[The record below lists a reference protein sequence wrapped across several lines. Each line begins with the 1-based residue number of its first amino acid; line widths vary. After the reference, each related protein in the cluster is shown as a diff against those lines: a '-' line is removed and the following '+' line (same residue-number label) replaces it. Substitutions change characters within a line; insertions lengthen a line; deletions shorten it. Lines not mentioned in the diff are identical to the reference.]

1 MDAIEEYLHV
11 SKYILIAKF
20 VFKIK
25 PDGHITQQLGQKAK
39 QKIFIFLKLTLRL
52 RPRSGINQTFVV
64 VSSEQLAIT
73 LSLNGENWTSKQG
86 ALWASTNG

>member
-1 MDAIEEYLHV
+1 MPLKSIYTFLNIYL
-11 SKYILIAKF
+11 F

-25 PDGHITQQLGQKAK
+25 PDGHITQQLVQKAK
-39 QKIFIFLKLTLRL
+39 QKIFIFIKLTLRL

-73 LSLNGENWTSKQG
+73 LSLNGEK
-86 ALWASTNG
+86 